1 MNYTVNYSDKARLDL
16 RSIYEYIAYELLVPD
31 TASKQIGRIIKS
43 IRSLEKMPERFKL
56 YEYEPWN
63 SQGVRYFPIDNYLV
77 FYLIQK
83 SVVTI
88 VRIIYGGRDISKQ
101 LCETVE

>member
-16 RSIYEYIAYELLVPD
+16 RSIYEYIAYELL
-31 TASKQIGRIIKS
+31 ASKQIGRIIKS

-101 LCETVE
+101 LYETI